1 MKTFE
6 QFKAATM
13 AEGFDEV
20 LAREWEANHET
31 PLHEHP
37 FEVFGFIVKGEI
49 WLTMDGNP
57 IHLHQGDTFRVP
69 RYMPHQ

>member
-20 LAREWEANHET
+20 LTREWEANYE
-31 PLHEHP
+31 
-37 FEVFGFIVKGEI
+37 
-49 WLTMDGNP
+49 
-57 IHLHQGDTFRVP
+57 
-69 RYMPHQ
+69 